1 MSTNYLVAVDPGL
14 DAAGVAVFDLQG
26 TWTFKGLEPPPLADR
41 IRRWEGRDSFADAL
55 RRLARHEVIRTSPKW
70 DLPVRLGWLARG
82 LREVTPHG
90 SSHVLVERSRIPG
103 VYAQARARQQTK
115 NAINAAALEK
125 LFFAIG
131 ALVAGVESHA
141 GSVEL
146 IAAPASKKEI
156 RHRAVQWELERQGHP
171 IMRQARQSP
180 DLLDAIW
187 LGATWLSDPRR
198 RAAA

>member
-1 MSTNYLVAVDPGL
+1 MSANYLVAVDPGL
-14 DAAGVAVFDLQG
+14 DAAGVAVFDLRATTLLGVDMLG
-26 TWTFKGLEPPPLADR
+26 TVSIPVP
-41 IRRWEGRDSFADAL
+41 RWEGRDSFADAL
-55 RRLARHEVIRTSPKW
+55 RRLSQYQVIRTSPEQP
-70 DLPVRLGWLARG
+70 LPARLGWLARG
-82 LREVTPHG
+82 LREVVPHG
-90 SSHVLVERSRIPG
+90 SSHVLIERSRIPG

-115 NAINAAALEK
+115 NAINASALEK

-141 GSVEL
+141 GSVDL
-146 IAAPASKKEI
+146 IAAPAIKKEL
-156 RHRAVQWELERQGHP
+156 RQRVVRWELERQGHA
-171 IMRQARQSP
+171 ITKRARPSP